1 METATCQSPTMALLN
16 LGKAERRL
24 SSTQR
29 DGTFCYLHSK
39 LVESMVSGA
48 SEGFKPGFYRFL
60 LVILSTSYLT
70 YLSLNYT
77 SHQKGV
83 VINNSANSLRLR

>member
-1 METATCQSPTMALLN
+1 MSVSNHGSAEFGEGREETEQYT
-16 LGKAERRL
+16 
-24 SSTQR
+24 R